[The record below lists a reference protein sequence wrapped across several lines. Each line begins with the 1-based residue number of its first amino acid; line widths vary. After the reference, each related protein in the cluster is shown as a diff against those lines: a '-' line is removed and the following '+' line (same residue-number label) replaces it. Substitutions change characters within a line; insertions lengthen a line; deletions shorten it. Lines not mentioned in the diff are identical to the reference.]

1 MYILL
6 IGSLFVLLF
15 LIILFIGQF
24 AKKEKLK
31 SKQMQ
36 QEKQLEEERHKQQ
49 ALQAFKTATKI
60 PIQSEFVAKG
70 SELKL
75 LVAKHKYDN
84 IVACMNKLSLPNGH
98 RLLVQQPNCQGIGGV
113 SHLVIELP
121 ERKVEE
127 KIWSHISVEKSA
139 LGAMQVFFL
148 DRLWHYLPLWWHA
161 KYDRRY
167 YVYTKEDLQS
177 ICKEVFS
184 EESVAATSSF
194 GRRKRVDV
202 FELVKLDVS
211 SSMAE
216 KEGKFYVSCCF
227 WSNFKGLVREFVEI
241 DLENCGVFDIKQET
255 LYKYHCGI
263 LY

>member
-6 IGSLFVLLF
+6 LGSLFVLLF
-15 LIILFIGQF
+15 LTILFIGRSV
-24 AKKEKLK
+24 KKEKLLT
-31 SKQMQ
+31 KQMQ
-36 QEKQLEEERHKQQ
+36 QEKLLGEKLHKQQ
-49 ALQAFKTATKI
+49 ALLASKTATKI
-60 PIQSEFVAKG
+60 PIQSEFIAKAT
-70 SELKL
+70 ELKS
-75 LVAKHKYDN
+75 LVAKQEYDD
-84 IVACMNKLSLPNGH
+84 IMTCMNKLSLLDGH

-113 SHLVIELP
+113 SRLVIELP
-121 ERKVEE
+121 ERKFEE
-127 KIWSHISVEKSA
+127 KIWSLVSVEKSA

-161 KYDRRY
+161 NYNRRY

-184 EESVAATSSF
+184 EESIAAASSF

-202 FELVKLDVS
+202 FELVKFDVS
-211 SSMAE
+211 PTIAE